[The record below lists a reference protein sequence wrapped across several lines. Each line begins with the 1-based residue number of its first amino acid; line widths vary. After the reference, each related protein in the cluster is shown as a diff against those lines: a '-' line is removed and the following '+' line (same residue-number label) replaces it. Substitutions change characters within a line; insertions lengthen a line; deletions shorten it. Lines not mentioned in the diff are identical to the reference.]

1 MSSAKKFKLVVIIAG
16 KGLGSK
22 IVTAAKGAGA
32 QGGTILQG
40 RGTAHPSV
48 YETVLGIAYEPEK
61 ELALVGVEEDSL
73 EAVLAA
79 IAQAGK
85 LERPGKGVCFVLDLA
100 RVRGVAHLESLV

>member
-1 MSSAKKFKLVVIIAG
+1 MPFAKKYKLVVVIAG

-22 IVTAAKGAGA
+22 IVTAAKTAGA

-40 RGTAHPSV
+40 RGTATRTI
-48 YETVLGIAYEPEK
+48 YESVLGIAYEPEK
-61 ELALVGVEEDSL
+61 ELALVGVEKPLL

-85 LERPGKGVCFVLDLA
+85 LAKPGKGVGFVLDLA
-100 RVRGVAHLESLV
+100 KVQGVAHLGALV